1 MAHLELFGAGSSR
14 TSNDQTSIVHV
25 ANALERR
32 PDCSCDLLLKIR
44 GAADLVR
51 IVSLQVHV
59 LTQDIKPQRSVL
71 KGQTFGLRCRAI
83 FLILATLVPI
93 VEVLTQYLKRIQ
105 RAANSQNPGDASV
118 TRLTTSGRL
127 GPLMARTPELPGQSW
142 IRNGK
147 TRSGGPQRRD
157 HRRAAET
164 LDSSR
169 ATNCW
174 ALETSAYAS
183 SIARRSSRT

>member
-105 RAANSQNPGDASV
+105 RAGKLPESWRCERHATDNQRTARTAHGANS
-118 TRLTTSGRL
+118 
-127 GPLMARTPELPGQSW
+127 
-142 IRNGK
+142 
-147 TRSGGPQRRD
+147 
-157 HRRAAET
+157 
-164 LDSSR
+164 
-169 ATNCW
+169 
-174 ALETSAYAS
+174 
-183 SIARRSSRT
+183 